1 VFRIAAF
8 TFCCWLVAL
17 VSVALAGE
25 YNKKLNIGDTAPI
38 WKELPGTDGKNHALA
53 DLAKKEVVVVIFT
66 CNSCPVAVDY
76 EERIIALAKKH
87 GGTDSKVAFVAINV
101 NKIPA
106 DSLDMMKD
114 RAKDRGFNFPY
125 LFDASQ
131 KIARDFGA
139 TYTPEF
145 FVLDKERKVAY
156 MGALDDRNKASDAKV
171 NYLDAAISALLSG
184 KKPSPQETLARGCR
198 IRFEREKR

>member
-1 VFRIAAF
+1 MLRIGAV
-8 TFCCWLVAL
+8 TFCCWLIGLVAA
-17 VSVALAGE
+17 VWSGE
-25 YNKKLNIGDTAPI
+25 FNKKLNIGDPAPV
-38 WKELPGTDGKNHALA
+38 WKELPGTDGKTHGLT

-106 DSLDMMKD
+106 DSLDMMKV